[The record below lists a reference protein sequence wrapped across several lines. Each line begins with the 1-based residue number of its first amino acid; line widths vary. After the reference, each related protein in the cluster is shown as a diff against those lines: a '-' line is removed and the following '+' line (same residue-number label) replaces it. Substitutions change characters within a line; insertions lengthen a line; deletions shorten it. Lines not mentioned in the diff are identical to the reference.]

1 MGGSRQPGDVKRG
14 SGTWVGGWT
23 ARVGGQQWVVRWAEA
38 AGGQWAPHRLEGGG
52 WVGDGLENDRRMDGF
67 GWDAGW
73 LKNVG
78 RISAFLGVSQAKTP
92 LI

>member
-1 MGGSRQPGDVKRG
+1 M
-14 SGTWVGGWT
+14 
-23 ARVGGQQWVVRWAEA
+23 GGQQWVVRWAEA
-38 AGGQWAPHRLEGGG
+38 AGDNGHLNVWREVGG
-52 WVGDGLENDRRMDGF
+52 WVGDGLENDRRMDGIR
-67 GWDAGW
+67 WDAGW